1 MTPLGSEARIRGWV
15 WAMTPAG
22 SQSIGT
28 MFRDL
33 MWSEARIRGWVW
45 AMTPAGSQSIG
56 TMLCDPAG
64 VRSTHSWLG
73 LGRDPSGVTEHR
85 NDRRTKVFDP
95 PYGGSQRRRDS
106 PGNSTEPRSASS
118 YLKRSCLSRVI
129 DDRFSV
135 YHEPFSPRQLDQ
147 LLQGLRVLRQF
158 AQAGHSK

>member
-1 MTPLGSEARIRGWV
+1 VTPLGSEARIRGWVWAMTPAGSKSIGTMFCDPPGSEARIRGWV

-106 PGNSTEPRSASS
+106 WE
-118 YLKRSCLSRVI
+118 L
-129 DDRFSV
+129 DRATQCF
-135 YHEPFSPRQLDQ
+135 ELP
-147 LLQGLRVLRQF
+147 
-158 AQAGHSK
+158 